1 MKKVLIAIFGLILT
15 SNVVFAAKDISTP
28 KVLLTKIGMTKLT
41 KGEAFKYPLQDGAI
55 LECYAKRVDGS
66 IDDFEEYND
75 YFVMKNGNLY
85 SNTMHKYYKPEKT
98 HIMKKVDKASI
109 LNDGKT
115 LKLYDPLWEP
125 SIRRHYR
132 TIKINTQTGEYYMT
146 GIQDNWMWYRNIT
159 ATGYCRVKP

>member
-1 MKKVLIAIFGLILT
+1 MKKVLIAILGLILT
-15 SNVVFAAKDISTP
+15 SNVVLATADLPTP

-66 IDDFEEYND
+66 IDDFTEYND

-125 SIRRHYR
+125 SIRRHKR
-132 TIKINTQTGEYYMT
+132 TIKINTQTGEYYMKGT
-146 GIQDNWMWYRNIT
+146 QDNWMWYRNIT